1 MFGMKSKVIDEH
13 HKVAAAAS
21 RATYRNLF
29 HAAASI
35 RKTAIQ
41 SIERSPDPSEEGEPP
56 HTRGFRRGGL
66 PEAILFEVELRDE
79 QAVIGVDAG
88 KLGRAGEPHEHGTRY
103 KGDKFEARPFMGPA
117 LEANLDRFARGWA
130 GSIG

>member
-13 HKVAAAAS
+13 HKVAAAAR

-35 RKTAIQ
+35 RKTAIE

-66 PEAILFEVELRDE
+66 REAIAFEVELRDE
-79 QAVIGVDAG
+79 QAVVGVDAD
-88 KLGRAGEPHEHGTRY
+88 KLGRAGEPHEHGRKY
-103 KGDKFEARPFMGPA
+103 KGQEYEERPFMGPA
-117 LEANLDRFARGWA
+117 LEKNRDRFARGWA